1 MDLLLHSCLLS
12 EAMTASI
19 ILDRGKNIR
28 RATEQNNLARR
39 LLKGG
44 RTRPG
49 RKKKQLFARARGDC
63 YISAVGFPLAEC

>member
-19 ILDRGKNIR
+19 ILDSEKNIR

-44 RTRPG
+44 G
-49 RKKKQLFARARGDC
+49 G
-63 YISAVGFPLAEC
+63 AEQGQAEKRNNFLHEPEVIATFLQWASL

>member
-19 ILDRGKNIR
+19 ILDSGKNIR

-39 LLKGG
+39 LLKWGG
-44 RTRPG
+44 GSRTRPG
-49 RKKKQLFARARGDC
+49 RKKKQLFA
-63 YISAVGFPLAEC
+63 